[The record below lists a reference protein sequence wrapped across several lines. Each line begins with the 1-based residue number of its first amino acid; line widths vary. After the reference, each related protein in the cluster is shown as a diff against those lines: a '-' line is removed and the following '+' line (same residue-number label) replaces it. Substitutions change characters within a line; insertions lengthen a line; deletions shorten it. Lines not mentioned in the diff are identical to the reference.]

1 MHTIPIALSGLGII
15 KLIGTANM
23 IYFPNKKILIS
34 NIIIGAAIAL
44 FIYFLK
50 QSLLLEH
57 ILVYSISF
65 LLKIHFTLI
74 RNRFYYAPS
83 TFNFISDIITIT
95 IAAYLWTYLKTAKYR
110 LLSNIILA
118 ILLIP
123 VSIFIYSRYGVI
135 LTSFLIVCGII
146 TSIAIETLVDHKSRL
161 FHLKILEEKQE
172 AEFSI
177 LRHIN
182 HNVKPN
188 IQIVKSPLFAVIDF
202 LEENK
207 LLGKVLA
214 KRLDGS
220 NETVGEALQ
229 KSVTGLNQ
237 INDILDNTRKLVS
250 RQIARDDCREYS
262 LTAIFKNEVIPL
274 HAGKIKINVSGDDQM
289 TAVLHKESF
298 VEAIN
303 NLIRNAEV
311 HAFPES
317 LQGAELNFVI
327 RENRKKIIIDYTN
340 NGKPFPANL
349 DAGDFLSFG
358 KKSNESPGEGLGGAW
373 VGKVIEAHH
382 GTFEIIRDENPLH
395 FRITLPK

>member
-1 MHTIPIALSGLGII
+1 
-15 KLIGTANM
+15 
-23 IYFPNKKILIS
+23 
-34 NIIIGAAIAL
+34 
-44 FIYFLK
+44 
-50 QSLLLEH
+50 LLEH
-57 ILVYSISF
+57 ILAYIIT
-65 LLKIHFTLI
+65 LLLRVHFTLI

-83 TFNFISDIITIT
+83 TTNFISDLMTIT
-95 IAAYLWTYLKTAKYR
+95 ISAYLWTYLKTAKYK
-110 LLSNIILA
+110 LLSNILLA

-123 VSIFIYSRYGVI
+123 VSLFIYYRYGVI

-146 TSIAIETLVDHKSRL
+146 VSIAIEAVVDHRSRL

-177 LRHIN
+177 LRHLN

-188 IQIVKSPLFAVIDF
+188 IQIVKSPLNAIIDF
-202 LEENK
+202 LEENR

-220 NETVGEALQ
+220 AETVGEALQ
-229 KSVTGLNQ
+229 KAVTGLNQ
-237 INDILDNTRKLVS
+237 INDILDNTRKLVT
-250 RQIARDDCREYS
+250 RQIVKEDYREYGIIG
-262 LTAIFKNEVIPL
+262 IFEEEIIPL
-274 HAGKIKINVSGDDQM
+274 YSRKIKINVFGDDQLSV
-289 TAVLHKESF
+289 TLHKESF

-303 NLIRNAEV
+303 NLIRNAET

-317 LQGAELNFVI
+317 LRGAELNFTI

-358 KKSNESPGEGLGGAW
+358 RKSQESPGEGLGGAW

-395 FRITLPK
+395 FRITLPKRGI

>member
-1 MHTIPIALSGLGII
+1 
-15 KLIGTANM
+15 M
-23 IYFPNKKILIS
+23 IYLPNKKIFTS
-34 NIIIGAAIAL
+34 NIIIGASIAL

-57 ILVYSISF
+57 MLANIIIF
-65 LLKIHFTLI
+65 LLRIHFTLI

-83 TFNFISDIITIT
+83 TINLISDLIIII
-95 IAAYLWTYLKTAKYR
+95 IAAYLWTCFKTSKFR
-110 LLSNIILA
+110 LLSNILLA

-123 VSIFIYSRYGVI
+123 VSLFIYNRYSVI

-146 TSIAIETLVDHKSRL
+146 IVIAIEAVVDHMSRL

-177 LRHIN
+177 LRHLN

-188 IQIVKSPLFAVIDF
+188 IQIVKSPLNAVIDF
-202 LEENK
+202 LEENRMS
-207 LLGKVLA
+207 GKVLA

-220 NETVGEALQ
+220 EETVGEALQ
-229 KSVTGLNQ
+229 KAVTGLNQ
-237 INDILDNTRKLVS
+237 ISDILDHTRKLVTQ
-250 RQIARDDCREYS
+250 QIVKEDYREYR
-262 LTAIFKNEVIPL
+262 IFGIFEEEVIPL
-274 HAGKIKINVSGDDQM
+274 YSGKMKINLSGDEQL
-289 TAVLHKESF
+289 TVSLHKESF

-327 RENRKKIIIDYTN
+327 REMRKKIIIDYTN
-340 NGKPFPANL
+340 NGKPFPENL

-358 KKSNESPGEGLGGAW
+358 RKSKESPGEGLGGAW

-395 FRITLPK
+395 FRITMPKK

>member
-1 MHTIPIALSGLGII
+1 
-15 KLIGTANM
+15 M
-23 IYFPNKKILIS
+23 IYLPNKKILTS
-34 NIIIGAAIAL
+34 NIIIGASIAL

-57 ILVYSISF
+57 ILAYIILI
-65 LLKIHFTLI
+65 LLRVHFALI

-83 TFNFISDIITIT
+83 IINFISDLIIIV
-95 IAAYLWTYLKTAKYR
+95 IAAYLWSYFKTPKYR
-110 LLSNIILA
+110 LLSNILLA

-123 VSIFIYSRYGVI
+123 VSLIVYNRYGVI

-146 TSIAIETLVDHKSRL
+146 ICIAIEALIDHMSRL
-161 FHLKILEEKQE
+161 YHLKILEEKQE

-177 LRHIN
+177 LRHLN

-188 IQIVKSPLFAVIDF
+188 IQIVKSPLNAVIDF
-202 LEENK
+202 LEENG

-220 NETVGEALQ
+220 AETVAEALQ
-229 KSVTGLNQ
+229 KAVTGLNQ
-237 INDILDNTRKLVS
+237 ISDILDNTRKLVTQ
-250 RQIARDDCREYS
+250 QIDREDYREQR
-262 LTAIFKNEVIPL
+262 IFGIFAEEIIPL
-274 HAGKIKINVSGDDQM
+274 YSGKIRISLSGDEQLTIRM
-289 TAVLHKESF
+289 HKESF

-317 LQGAELNFVI
+317 LRGAELNFVI
-327 RENRKKIIIDYTN
+327 GENRKNIIIDYTN

-349 DAGDFLSFG
+349 DAVDFLSFG
-358 KKSNESPGEGLGGAW
+358 RKSKESPGEGLGGAW

-395 FRITLPK
+395 FRITLPKRGI

>member
-1 MHTIPIALSGLGII
+1 
-15 KLIGTANM
+15 M
-23 IYFPNKKILIS
+23 IYLPNKKIFTS
-34 NIIIGAAIAL
+34 NIIIGASIAL

-57 ILVYSISF
+57 ILAYIIVF
-65 LLKIHFTLI
+65 LLRLHFTLI

-83 TFNFISDIITIT
+83 TINFISDFITIV
-95 IAAYLWTYLKTAKYR
+95 IAAYLWTYLKTVKYR

-123 VSIFIYSRYGVI
+123 VSIFIYNRYGVI
-135 LTSFLIVCGII
+135 LTAFLIVCGII
-146 TSIAIETLVDHKSRL
+146 ISIAIEAIVDHMSRL

-177 LRHIN
+177 LRHLN

-188 IQIVKSPLFAVIDF
+188 IQIVKSPLNAVIDYM
-202 LEENK
+202 EDNN
-207 LLGKVLA
+207 LLGKALA

-220 NETVGEALQ
+220 DETVGEALQ
-229 KSVTGLNQ
+229 KAVTGLNQ
-237 INDILDNTRKLVS
+237 INDILDNTRKLVTQ
-250 RQIARDDCREYS
+250 QIAKEDCKEYR
-262 LTAIFKNEVIPL
+262 IFGIFEEEIIPL
-274 HAGKIKINVSGDDQM
+274 YSGKIRINLSGDDQLM
-289 TAVLHKESF
+289 VRLHKESF
-298 VEAIN
+298 VEALH
-303 NLIRNAEV
+303 NLIRNATV

-317 LQGAELNFVI
+317 LRGAELNFAI

-349 DAGDFLSFG
+349 DAKDFLSFG
-358 KKSNESPGEGLGGAW
+358 KKSKESPGEGLGGAW
-373 VGKVIEAHH
+373 IGKAIEAHH

-395 FRITLPK
+395 FRITLPKRGI

>member
-1 MHTIPIALSGLGII
+1 
-15 KLIGTANM
+15 M
-23 IYFPNKKILIS
+23 IYFPNKKIFTS
-34 NIIIGAAIAL
+34 NIIIGASIAL

-57 ILVYSISF
+57 ILAFFIVL
-65 LLKIHFTLI
+65 LLKIHFSLI

-83 TFNFISDIITIT
+83 TINFISDLITIV
-95 IAAYLWTYLKTAKYR
+95 IAAYLWTYFKSAKYR

-118 ILLIP
+118 VVLIP
-123 VSIFIYSRYGVI
+123 VSIFVYNRYGVI

-146 TSIAIETLVDHKSRL
+146 IYIAIEAVIDNMSRL

-177 LRHIN
+177 LRHLN

-188 IQIVKSPLFAVIDF
+188 IQIVKSPLNAVIDF
-202 LEENK
+202 LEENE
-207 LLGKVLA
+207 LLGKAVA

-220 NETVGEALQ
+220 DETVGEALQ
-229 KSVTGLNQ
+229 KAVTGLNQ
-237 INDILDNTRKLVS
+237 INDILDNTRKLVTQ
-250 RQIARDDCREYS
+250 QIAKEDFREYS
-262 LTAIFKNEVIPL
+262 LFGIFEEEIIPIYI
-274 HAGKIKINVSGDDQM
+274 GKMKINISGDDQLM
-289 TAVLHKESF
+289 VRLHKESF

-327 RENRKKIIIDYTN
+327 GENRKKVIIDYTN

-373 VGKVIEAHH
+373 IGKAIEAHH
-382 GTFEIIRDENPLH
+382 GTFEIVRDENPLH
-395 FRITLPK
+395 FRITLPKRGI

>member
-1 MHTIPIALSGLGII
+1 
-15 KLIGTANM
+15 M
-23 IYFPNKKILIS
+23 IYLPNKKVFTS
-34 NIIIGAAIAL
+34 NIIIGASIAL

-57 ILVYSISF
+57 ILAYIIT
-65 LLKIHFTLI
+65 LLLRVHFTLI

-83 TFNFISDIITIT
+83 TTNFISDLMTIT
-95 IAAYLWTYLKTAKYR
+95 ISAYLWTYLKTAKYK
-110 LLSNIILA
+110 LLSNILLA

-123 VSIFIYSRYGVI
+123 VSLFIYYRYGVI

-146 TSIAIETLVDHKSRL
+146 VSIAIEAVVDHRSRL

-177 LRHIN
+177 LRHLN

-188 IQIVKSPLFAVIDF
+188 IQIVKSPLNAIIDF
-202 LEENK
+202 LEENR

-220 NETVGEALQ
+220 AETVGEALQ
-229 KSVTGLNQ
+229 KAVTGLNQ
-237 INDILDNTRKLVS
+237 INDILDNTRKLVT
-250 RQIARDDCREYS
+250 RQIVKEDYREYGIIG
-262 LTAIFKNEVIPL
+262 IFEEEIIPL
-274 HAGKIKINVSGDDQM
+274 YSRKIKINVFGDDQLSV
-289 TAVLHKESF
+289 TLHKESF

-303 NLIRNAEV
+303 NLIRNAET

-317 LQGAELNFVI
+317 LRGAELNFTI

-358 KKSNESPGEGLGGAW
+358 RKSQESPGEGLGGAW

-395 FRITLPK
+395 FRITLPKRGI

>member
-1 MHTIPIALSGLGII
+1 
-15 KLIGTANM
+15 M
-23 IYFPNKKILIS
+23 IYLPNKKVFTS
-34 NIIIGAAIAL
+34 NIIIGASIAL

-57 ILVYSISF
+57 ILAYIIT
-65 LLKIHFTLI
+65 LLLRVHFTLI

-83 TFNFISDIITIT
+83 TTNFISDLIIIT
-95 IAAYLWTYLKTAKYR
+95 IAAYLWTYLKTVKYR
-110 LLSNIILA
+110 LLSNILLA

-123 VSIFIYSRYGVI
+123 VSLFIYYRYGVI

-146 TSIAIETLVDHKSRL
+146 ISIAVEAVVDHKSML

-177 LRHIN
+177 LRHLN

-188 IQIVKSPLFAVIDF
+188 IQIVKSPLNAVIDF
-202 LEENK
+202 LEENR

-220 NETVGEALQ
+220 EETVGEALQ
-229 KSVTGLNQ
+229 KAVTGLNQ
-237 INDILDNTRKLVS
+237 INDILDNTRKLVT
-250 RQIARDDCREYS
+250 RQISKEECREYRIIG
-262 LTAIFKNEVIPL
+262 IFEEEIIPL
-274 HAGKIKINVSGDDQM
+274 YSGKIKINVFGDDQL
-289 TAVLHKESF
+289 TFTLHKESF

-303 NLIRNAEV
+303 NLIRNAET

-317 LQGAELNFVI
+317 LCGAELNFTI

-349 DAGDFLSFG
+349 DAGDFLAFG
-358 KKSNESPGEGLGGAW
+358 RKSHESPGEGLGGAW

-382 GTFEIIRDENPLH
+382 GTFEIIRDGNPLH
-395 FRITLPK
+395 FRITLPKRGI

>member
-1 MHTIPIALSGLGII
+1 
-15 KLIGTANM
+15 M
-23 IYFPNKKILIS
+23 IYLPNKKIFTS
-34 NIIIGAAIAL
+34 NIIIGASIAL

-57 ILVYSISF
+57 ILAYIITF
-65 LLKIHFTLI
+65 LLRTHFTLI

-83 TFNFISDIITIT
+83 TINFISDFAVIT
-95 IAAYLWTYLKTAKYR
+95 IAAFLWTCFKTSKYK
-110 LLSNIILA
+110 LLSNLILA

-123 VSIFIYSRYGVI
+123 VSLFIYNRYGII

-146 TSIAIETLVDHKSRL
+146 ICIAIEAVVDHMSKI

-177 LRHIN
+177 LRHLN

-188 IQIVKSPLFAVIDF
+188 IQIVKSPLNAVYDF
-202 LEENK
+202 LDENR

-220 NETVGEALQ
+220 GETVGEALQ
-229 KSVTGLNQ
+229 KAVNGLNQ
-237 INDILDNTRKLVS
+237 INDILDNTRKLVTQ
-250 RQIARDDCREYS
+250 QIVKEDYREYRICG
-262 LTAIFKNEVIPL
+262 LFEEEIIPL
-274 HAGKIKINVSGDDQM
+274 YSGRIRINVSGNDQL
-289 TAVLHKESF
+289 TVSLHKESF

-317 LQGAELNFVI
+317 LQGAELNFAI

-340 NGKPFPANL
+340 NGKPFPENL

-358 KKSNESPGEGLGGAW
+358 KKSKESPGEGLGGAW

-395 FRITLPK
+395 FRITLPKRGI